1 MKKNKLKFG
10 IPLAAGAVLLL
21 VSGFT
26 ASAGTSGYEVYKEA
40 LKNNAGVKSVT
51 ANVSVSVTDNGQD
64 LINAKANLKLDKASE
79 AASGSLQLGGSGTES
94 RTLNVYHQD
103 EKLIV
108 KNSTSNVYYSVQPE
122 DGQGHPRREFK
133 AQAEG
138 KSGPPKELENVI
150 DALVGN
156 LQQQIGLN
164 QASDGSKEISLHLT
178 GSEIPAAAN
187 AIGSLMIKHA
197 SGTHESH
204 EQPGVQ
210 KDEEIARQLLGGE
223 WKPQLP
229 ALTQDVRMESV
240 NIDASIG
247 QDNRI
252 KHQTVELAFEGK
264 DAAGKVHDITIT
276 LDASF
281 EGYNSTTPDHVD
293 LAGKQVETIA
303 PEAWGGKHSR

>member
-40 LKNNAGVKSVT
+40 LKNNTGVKSVT
-51 ANVSVSVTDNGQD
+51 ANVGVSVTDNGQD
-64 LINAKANLKLDKASE
+64 LIDAKANLKLDKESK
-79 AASGSLQLGGSGTES
+79 AASGLIQLGGSGTES

-108 KNSTSNVYYSVQPE
+108 KNSTSNVYYLVQPK
-122 DGQGHPRREFK
+122 DGQGHPHKEFK
-133 AQAEG
+133 HQAEG

-156 LQQQIGLN
+156 LQQQIGL
-164 QASDGSKEISLHLT
+164 QQQSDGSKDVSLHLT
-178 GSEIPAAAN
+178 GSQIPAVAN

-197 SGTHESH
+197 SGAHESH
-204 EQPGVQ
+204 ELSAME
-210 KDEEIARQLLGGE
+210 KDGNIAQQLLGGE

-281 EGYNSTTPDHVD
+281 EGYNSTTPDQAD
-293 LAGKQVETIA
+293 LAGKQVQTIA
-303 PEAWGGKHSR
+303 PEAWGDKHHR